1 MNSVIENGVLSIY
14 LEGRITADTS
24 STVETEINTI
34 LGQKPHTSLVF
45 NCEKLDYLSSAG
57 LRVVLRIKKAE
68 PTLKIINVSPS
79 VYEIFEMTG
88 FTEMMTIEKAY
99 KEISIDGCE
108 QIGQGSNGKV
118 YRINPETIVK
128 VYFNKDALADIHRE
142 RELARKAF
150 VMGIPTAISYDVVK
164 VGDTYG
170 SVFELLNAKS
180 YIKMIQA
187 NPCTIDKYIE
197 LSVELLKKIHSTVV
211 KEGELPD
218 IKLTVLDWVN
228 YLKDYL
234 PNDTYEKLLK
244 MVNEVPDTHTMIHGD
259 YHMKNLMVQDGE
271 TLLIDM
277 DTLANGHPIFELG
290 SIYNAY
296 VGFSELDHDVSMN
309 FLGISNETSNYIWQK
324 TLPLYLNTNDEA
336 RIHEVENKAKIIG
349 YTRLLRRTIKREG
362 FDKSAD
368 KITYYKDKLISLI
381 DEVNT
386 LIF

>member
-34 LGQKPHTSLVF
+34 LEQNPHTSLVF

-68 PTLKIINVSPS
+68 PTLKIISVSPS

-324 TLPLYLNTNDEA
+324 TLPLYLNTTDEA

-381 DEVNT
+381 DEVDT

>member
-128 VYFNKDALADIHRE
+128 VYFNKDAVADIHRE

-381 DEVNT
+381 DEVDT

>member
-34 LGQKPHTSLVF
+34 LEQNPHTSLVF

-68 PTLKIINVSPS
+68 PTLKIISVSPS

-381 DEVNT
+381 DEVDT